1 MATLEEMEELA
12 AEYALGSLPRTERD
26 EAEALIKSDPQFA
39 RLVRGWERRLIPLAL
54 ALEPVQAPPQVRGA
68 VMRAIAGE
76 KSDTSTIVSLQR
88 KANNWRWATLG
99 ASAIAASLAAFIA
112 IGTTPPK
119 PVGDQRYVA
128 VLQAE
133 GPGPAF
139 LASIDLASGNISV
152 RTVGATAQPGK
163 SYELW
168 AVGAGRA
175 KPQSLGVIDASFRIP
190 AAKLGKIDPAA
201 LNDTLFAVSLEPEG
215 GSPTGEATG
224 PVLFTGKLVATE

>member
-1 MATLEEMEELA
+1 MAKPEDMEELA
-12 AEYALGSLPRTERD
+12 AEFALGSLPPAEQRQ
-26 EAEALIKSDPQFA
+26 AEALMASDSDFA
-39 RLVRGWERRLIPLAL
+39 EMVGAWERRLIPLAL
-54 ALEPVQAPPQVRGA
+54 ALEPVEAPPRIRGA
-68 VMRAIAGE
+68 VMKAIAGDAADSE
-76 KSDTSTIVSLQR
+76 TVVTWKR
-88 KANNWRWATLG
+88 KASAWRLATLG

-112 IGTTPPK
+112 LGTPEGPLS
-119 PVGDQRYVA
+119 DQRYVA

-139 LASIDLASGNISV
+139 LASIDLANGSISV
-152 RTVGATAQPGK
+152 RTVGAPPQPGK

-168 AVGAGRA
+168 AVGAGRD

-190 AAKLGKIDPAA
+190 ASRLGKIDPAA

-215 GSPTGEATG
+215 GSPTGQATG